1 MGKEVTIMIDETL
14 LQIALIALQ
23 DAEDKNVGEIDL
35 EKLLPSYEERERLM
49 KLYRQYNGDPEVHE
63 EDIEHGDQ
71 FLYANPNHFLFILYT
86 EALEA
91 LKSKGVIPFIEQIDK
106 YSL

>member
-1 MGKEVTIMIDETL
+1 MRKITITIDENL
-14 LQIALIALQ
+14 LQMALIALQ

-35 EKLLPSYEERERLM
+35 EKLFPSYEEREKLM

-63 EDIEHGDQ
+63 EDIANGDQ

-91 LKSKGVIPFIEQIDK
+91 LKAKGTVPFVEQIDK